1 MIKLYRIDDDSVILD
16 FFSGSAT
23 TAHSVMKLNAEDNG
37 NRKYIMVQLPEI
49 CGENTEAY
57 KAGYKN
63 ICEIGKERIRRA
75 AKKIHEDN
83 PEAKFDDGFKV
94 FEVAD
99 TNIRWNTIDDKII
112 KLLTDDDYLKD
123 DKDDIDFTPGH
134 NDIDIVYEI
143 MLRQFDIP
151 LSTPIEKL
159 PEVSDRTY
167 IFANAVVVCLEPEI
181 DEKLIEKLA
190 AIEPVPGKFILRDS
204 AFNDD
209 IELKDVSSRR
219 LSALIASHQLEG
231 ERKNRRNNYT
241 VEFI

>member
-1 MIKLYRIDDDSVILD
+1 MS
-16 FFSGSAT
+16 
-23 TAHSVMKLNAEDNG
+23 
-37 NRKYIMVQLPEI
+37 
-49 CGENTEAY
+49 
-57 KAGYKN
+57 
-63 ICEIGKERIRRA
+63 
-75 AKKIHEDN
+75 
-83 PEAKFDDGFKV
+83 
-94 FEVAD
+94 D
-99 TNIRWNTIDDKII
+99 TNIRWNTIDDEEF
-112 KLLTDDDYLKD
+112 KLLGEVDYNKD
-123 DKDDIDFTPGH
+123 NKDNIDFVKDS

-190 AIEPVPGKFILRDS
+190 SIEPVPGKFVLRDS

-209 IELKDVSSRR
+209 IELKDVSRRR
-219 LSALIASHQLEG
+219 LSALIANHQLDG